1 MDDIIAD
8 AAALGK
14 KIAAHPTMKAFID
27 AVNALKAD
35 SEAESLLKKYQV
47 KSREIDTKAS
57 QGKPVEVDEKR
68 ELAELQHKVAGNDK
82 IKAVSRCET
91 DYLDMMRRIN
101 EAIDRAAVEAHGES
115 AAN

>member
-1 MDDIIAD
+1 MEDIIAD

-14 KIAAHPTMKAFID
+14 KIASHPKMKDFIA

-35 SEAESLLKKYQV
+35 KDAESLLQRYQE
-47 KSREIDTKAS
+47 KAREIDVKAS

-68 ELAELQHKVAGNDK
+68 EVAELQKRVASNDR
-82 IKAVSRCET
+82 IKAMLRAET

-101 EAIDRAAVEAHGES
+101 QAIDRAAAEAHGV
-115 AAN
+115 A